1 MTPEEFCEKLARAQ
15 QQFPGDAENALKKG
29 ARKMVKALKDNSP
42 FTTWEHK
49 GKLNKSWRMKVE
61 GDLSSNLQAN
71 IYSTAPHFHLV
82 DRGHVQK
89 APGGRVTGFVQ
100 GSHFLQKTIDD
111 EGDDIQEEMGEKL
124 LRKLGDNLR

>member
-1 MTPEEFCEKLARAQ
+1 MTPEEFCEKLARAEME
-15 QQFPGDAENALKKG
+15 FPRESEDALKKG
-29 ARKMVKALKDNSP
+29 ARKMVKALQNNSP
-42 FTTWEHK
+42 FTTVEHK
-49 GKLNKSWRMKVE
+49 NKLNKSWRMRIE
-61 GDLSSNLQAN
+61 GTSSNNLKAD

-111 EGDDIQEEMGEKL
+111 EGDDIQHEMGEKL
-124 LRKLGDNLR
+124 LKKLGADLR

>member
-15 QQFPGDAENALKKG
+15 VQFPGDSEEALKKG
-29 ARKMVKALKDNSP
+29 ARQMLKELRDNSP
-42 FTTWEHK
+42 FTTVEHK
-49 GKLNKSWRMKVE
+49 GKLNKSWRMRME
-61 GDLSSNLQAN
+61 GAAGKDLQAN

-100 GSHFLQKTIDD
+100 GSHFLQKTLDN
-111 EGDDIQEEMGEKL
+111 EGADIQEAMGEKL
-124 LRKLGDNLR
+124 LRKLGDNLQ

>member
-15 QQFPGDAENALKKG
+15 VQFPGDSEEALKKG
-29 ARKMVKALKDNSP
+29 ARQMLKALRDNSP
-42 FTTWEHK
+42 FTTVEHK
-49 GKLNKSWRMKVE
+49 GKLNKSWRMRME
-61 GDLSSNLQAN
+61 GAAGKDLQAN

-100 GSHFLQKTIDD
+100 GSHFLKKTLDN
-111 EGDDIQEEMGEKL
+111 EGADIQEAMGEKL
-124 LRKLGDNLR
+124 LRKLGDNLQ